1 MLVLSFIS
9 IISGLSS
16 AGLIIFLFKS
26 FRDRLKTLLV
36 LMIIILSLLDILIS
50 FSAGIYRITLIFLD
64 PLSLESDPTAD
75 VFTISAF
82 LWAFGLR
89 ASIMI
94 PFFFSISLYL
104 EIEFAIR
111 REGTKVKVIY
121 FALIFILTL
130 IWACVPLFFNGYGI
144 NEDAMLT
151 ILSPSLIFKAFYLP
165 LMIIIFII
173 IGLIIRSIVLIKRT
187 HIADLVTPFVY
198 FPLVLILCY
207 IFAITRRIFNIF
219 GVDEPW
225 LRLLMNMLMA
235 MQGIFNT
242 LYCIFM
248 TQNNKNI
255 FLKVF
260 ACQTEAH
267 DEIIEGDSESSSGQ
281 YKASLIHLEQDYEL
295 HQVPNEK
302 L

>member
-1 MLVLSFIS
+1 MSINKETLLEMLVLSFIS

-173 IGLIIRSIVLIKRT
+173 IGLIIRLFHSPNKWHYETIIV
-187 HIADLVTPFVY
+187 
-198 FPLVLILCY
+198 
-207 IFAITRRIFNIF
+207 
-219 GVDEPW
+219 G
-225 LRLLMNMLMA
+225 
-235 MQGIFNT
+235 
-242 LYCIFM
+242 
-248 TQNNKNI
+248 
-255 FLKVF
+255 
-260 ACQTEAH
+260 
-267 DEIIEGDSESSSGQ
+267 
-281 YKASLIHLEQDYEL
+281 
-295 HQVPNEK
+295 K
-302 L
+302 LG